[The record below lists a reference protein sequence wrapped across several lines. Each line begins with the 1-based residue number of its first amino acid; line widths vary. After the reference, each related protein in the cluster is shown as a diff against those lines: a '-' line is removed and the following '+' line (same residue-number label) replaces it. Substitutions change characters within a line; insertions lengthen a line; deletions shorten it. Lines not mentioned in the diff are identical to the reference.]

1 MVFVAMPLMRTVARM
16 LLPSTKQLTT
26 HARSAVLSPTH
37 WMNVVE
43 FATDAELCLYV
54 GHVRLRFK
62 CWTISSILFVR
73 RPDLMPAM
81 QTR

>member
-1 MVFVAMPLMRTVARM
+1 MVRLNFHHLTGHYPAGSDWLQ
-16 LLPSTKQLTT
+16 LLWPDCAYT
-26 HARSAVLSPTH
+26 
-37 WMNVVE
+37 
-43 FATDAELCLYV
+43 F

-62 CWTISSILFVR
+62 CWTISSALFVR